1 MRHLLSRLNHGRV
14 DNYLI
19 NNTWDDLFPLQ
30 TIPNV
35 KIFSAR
41 GTTSLQL
48 DPNPT
53 KRGHSVVL
61 FLEETDVTCFAL
73 RPTSLQQDSDLVKSC
88 LRTPRRPELTL
99 CTFLGGDRC
108 DFSISVGHHEFS
120 IAFIDPP

>member
-35 KIFSAR
+35 KIFSTR

-48 DPNPT
+48 DSDPT

-61 FLEETDVTCFAL
+61 FLEEADVTYC
-73 RPTSLQQDSDLVKSC
+73 V
-88 LRTPRRPELTL
+88 TPRDSSTGLRS
-99 CTFLGGDRC
+99 G
-108 DFSISVGHHEFS
+108 
-120 IAFIDPP
+120 